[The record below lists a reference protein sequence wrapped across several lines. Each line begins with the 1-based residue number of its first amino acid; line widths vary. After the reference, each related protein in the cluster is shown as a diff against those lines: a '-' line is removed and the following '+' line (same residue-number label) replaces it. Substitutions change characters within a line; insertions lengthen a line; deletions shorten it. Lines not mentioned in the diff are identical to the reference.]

1 MLKINNLS
9 IKYNEQKVIDDV
21 NFEFKAGEVSVI
33 TGQSGSGKSSIL
45 KAINGVI
52 PHFIKAELEGSFEL
66 NSADI
71 TADDLETRSVYT
83 SSVFQ
88 NPKTQF
94 FTIRTEDEIA
104 FGLENQNMPRDEIF
118 ETIDKYTSL
127 LGTKDLLNRNIFD
140 LSGGEK
146 QILAVTSVVALD
158 KEIYLF
164 DEPSSSLDINTID
177 RLAKAIA
184 YLKSVGKIVII
195 VEHRLFYLKELMDNL
210 YIIENGKAIKVEKE
224 NITADV
230 IKSHNL
236 RTLDKVEIDKNANY
250 IVNNMFEKADI
261 NDMYLQCMNYKFKYA
276 KQQAIFDMNCGFE
289 QGIHFIIG
297 KNGVG
302 KTTFMRA
309 LCGLNKM
316 KKSKTSIDGKL
327 IKRYYDYI
335 SLVMQDVNYQ
345 LFTESV
351 DKEISIVSDNEVLKE
366 KVLKQLGLW
375 QYKEN
380 HPQSLS
386 GGEKQRLL
394 FAMCICSKKPIVT
407 LDEPTSGLCKHNMD
421 IMIDNIREMAK
432 LGKTVIIV
440 THDYEFIHN
449 CGGMVHEFISES
461 LN

>member
-1 MLKINNLS
+1 MLKINNLA

-21 NFEFKAGEVSVI
+21 SLEFKAGEVSVI

-52 PHFIKAELEGSFEL
+52 PHFIKAEITGDFKL
-66 NSADI
+66 NDVDI

-118 ETIDKYTSL
+118 ETIDKYTAL

-164 DEPSSSLDINTID
+164 DEPSSSLDMNTIH

-230 IKSHNL
+230 IKSYNL
-236 RTLDKVEIDKNANY
+236 RTLDKIEIDKNDNY
-250 IVNNMFEKADI
+250 IVNKMFEKVDVSDA
-261 NDMYLQCMNYKFKYA
+261 YLQCMDYKFKYA
-276 KQQAIFDMNCGFE
+276 KQQPIFDMNCGFE

-316 KKSKTSIDGKL
+316 KKAKTLIDSKL
-327 IKRYYDYI
+327 IKRHYEYI

-351 DKEISIVSDNEVLKE
+351 DKEISIVSDDEALKE

-394 FAMCICSKKPIVT
+394 FAMCICSKKPIVI
-407 LDEPTSGLCKHNMD
+407 LDEPTSGLCKYNMD

-440 THDYEFIHN
+440 THDYEFIDN
-449 CGGMVHEFISES
+449 CGGIVHEFISE
-461 LN
+461 N